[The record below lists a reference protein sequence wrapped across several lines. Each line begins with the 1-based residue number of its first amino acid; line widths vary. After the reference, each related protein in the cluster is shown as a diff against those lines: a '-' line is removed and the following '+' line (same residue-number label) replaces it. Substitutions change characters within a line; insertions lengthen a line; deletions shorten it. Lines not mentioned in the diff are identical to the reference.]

1 MNQTLGLITPG
12 RIIGTIVTAMLVCT
26 CSGPTAP
33 KLPVLPKFSFPTT
46 LGTQWTYNYQYQYK
60 YVMTGEV
67 EDRTG
72 KRFWEIISVS
82 RTANATAC
90 VIQCTTQ
97 DTIHLWGIFPH
108 PILGTLRDT
117 TYTVHSISSFPVV
130 ISSDTIVASWQGTV
144 GTVWGDSLALVRFL
158 RTMTNLSD
166 TLKLQQDDKS
176 AFYLSGTGLVKYSAY
191 IVAHHFYS
199 EELTLISASIK

>member
-1 MNQTLGLITPG
+1 MIPFIAAIAAAVLLCSSCAGSSSPTSAQLPTLP
-12 RIIGTIVTAMLVCT
+12 R
-26 CSGPTAP
+26 
-33 KLPVLPKFSFPTT
+33 FSFPANP
-46 LGTQWTYNYQYQYK
+46 GTQWTYNYKYQYK

-72 KRFWEIISVS
+72 KRFWQIISVS
-82 RTANATAC
+82 STANATSC

-97 DTIHLWGIFPH
+97 DTIHLWGLFPH

-144 GTVWGDSLALVRFL
+144 GIVGADSLALVRFS
-158 RTMTNLSD
+158 RPMTNLSD
-166 TLKLQQDDKS
+166 TLKLQQDGKS

-191 IVAHHFYS
+191 IVAHHFYL